1 MADLRYQVE
10 VDARQAQQSLEDLK
24 GRVDAAGQAFDTM
37 RTAILAASAAIT
49 AGFTAA
55 VVSAINSV
63 GDLVDMSKSV
73 GTSAREFAILAE
85 SAALA
90 GVGVDELRSA
100 MQRLQVNGIEAI
112 NKGTGPA
119 IDAFRQLG
127 LEVQDIVKLP
137 ADQQLVRI
145 TEALRDIEDPA
156 QRAALAVDLLGK
168 SGPRLLEAADA
179 TDGIR
184 QEMEAMGLALS
195 DLDFAA
201 IDQAGDSLDQL
212 KGLFS
217 AITRVI
223 AAELSPYIV
232 AFVKWLKEAIK
243 EGGGIGNIIRERVI
257 PAIKFAVQAAITFV
271 SIIASAALVSA
282 ITSVVT
288 GFIAITRAIT
298 TASTAA
304 AALNAIVG
312 ANPIIKILG
321 LVVGLGAAAL
331 GVSKVGE
338 EFDKFEQQ
346 ASAALKDINAEVE
359 KLKAQADNIKDG
371 PEAASE
377 AFIKLRDAAKQTV
390 DNFTSAVD
398 TQKEQIRNAT
408 SLIGLTKEQTYLQTE
423 LAKVDEQFK
432 KAKEALT
439 KEQEKLNDQ
448 ISRQPKGADKE
459 QQRQQQVLA
468 DAVAQLTTQYKAQ
481 RQEVENLAE
490 AYNARN
496 IAEQLKVEQERVD
509 KIVTS
514 YTNLNTEFGK
524 QLGRQIAM
532 IGASDAQKA
541 AMTDLAKLEDDYL
554 RQIRPLQEQIIELR
568 KEDNDLNNGKIK
580 ILEQAIAAITAQFAV
595 EKKGLEEVINLR
607 EQVIQQEKLREF
619 QRKTAQ
625 DTERELK
632 KLENERAKLGLS
644 AIEQKYK
651 DIQFA
656 AEESARAQI
665 QAEQQR
671 RGAPL
676 AQSEIEAYY
685 RVAREQAA
693 KLQEATRLHYEES
706 RTWSTGWS
714 KAYQD
719 YVESAT
725 NAAKTAEDIFRKTT
739 QGMEDMIV
747 NFAKTGKF
755 EWKNFVASMAEE
767 LLRSQVRQLL
777 SNILNM
783 GGQGSSKGT
792 GFLGNLFGNLFAGAF
807 ATGGMIPPGR
817 FGIVGEAGPELVTGP
832 AGVTPLQATNV
843 TYNIN
848 AVDALSF
855 KQLISSDPGFIHAV
869 AMQGGKGIA
878 SRR

>member
-1 MADLRYQVE
+1 MAEQLQV
-10 VDARQAQQSLEDLK
+10 DTRQAQQAVEDLK
-24 GRVDAAGQAFDTM
+24 KKVDEAGAAFTTM
-37 RTAILAASAAIT
+37 RNAILAAGAAIA

-55 VVSAINSV
+55 VASAINSV
-63 GDLVDMSKSV
+63 GDLVDMSKSI
-73 GTSAREFAILAE
+73 GISAKEFDILAR

-90 GVGVDELRSA
+90 GVDIDELRSA

-112 NKGTGPA
+112 NKGSGPA
-119 IDAFRQLG
+119 IDAFRKLG
-127 LEVQDIVKLP
+127 LEVQDISKLP
-137 ADQQLVRI
+137 ADQQLAKI
-145 TEALRDIEDPA
+145 TEALRGIEDPA
-156 QRAALAVDLLGK
+156 QRSALAVDLLGK

-179 TDGIR
+179 TNRIR
-184 QEMEAMGLALS
+184 QEMQAMGLALS

-201 IDQAGDSLDQL
+201 IDQAGDSLDEL
-212 KGLFS
+212 KGIFS

-223 AAELSPYIV
+223 AAELAPYIV
-232 AFVKWLKEAIK
+232 AFVKYLKEAIK

-257 PAIKFAVQAAITFV
+257 PAIEFAVKAAVAFV
-271 SIIASAALVSA
+271 SVVASTAV
-282 ITSVVT
+282 ITAVANIVT
-288 GFIAITRAIT
+288 GFVAVSRAIT
-298 TASTAA
+298 AASGAA
-304 AALNAIVG
+304 AVLNAVIG
-312 ANPIIKILG
+312 ANPIVKIIG

-331 GVSKVGE
+331 GVMKVGE

-346 ASAALKDINAEVE
+346 AAAALKQINDDVE
-359 KLKAQADNIKDG
+359 KLKTEAADLKNG
-371 PEAASE
+371 PEVASE
-377 AFIKLRDAAKQTV
+377 AFIKLRDAAKSAV

-408 SLIGLTKEQTYLQTE
+408 ALIGLTKEQSYLQGE

-432 KAKEALT
+432 KAKEALG

-459 QQRQQQVLA
+459 QIRQQQVLT
-468 DAVAQLTTQYKAQ
+468 DAVAQLTTQYKNQ
-481 RQEVENLAE
+481 RKEVEGLAE
-490 AYNARN
+490 AYNARS
-496 IAEQLKVEQERVD
+496 IAEQLKTEQERVD

-514 YTNLNTEFGK
+514 YGQLNTEFGK
-524 QLGRQIAM
+524 QLGRQILL

-554 RQIRPLQEQIIELR
+554 RQVRPLQEQILELR
-568 KEDNDLNNGKIK
+568 KEDNALNNGKIK
-580 ILEQAIAAITAQFAV
+580 ILEQTIATLNAQFGI
-595 EKKGLEEVINLR
+595 EKKGLEDVINLR

-665 QAEQQR
+665 NAEQQR

-676 AQSEIEAYY
+676 AQSEIEEYY
-685 RVAREQAA
+685 RVAREGADR
-693 KLQEATRLHYEES
+693 LQEATRLHYEES
-706 RTWSTGWS
+706 RTWSVGWS

-719 YVESAT
+719 YVDSAT
-725 NAAKTAEDIFRKTT
+725 NAAKSAEEIFRKATS
-739 QGMEDMIV
+739 GMEDMIV

-777 SNILNM
+777 TNILNM

-792 GFLGNLFGNLFAGAF
+792 SIFGNLFGGFF

-817 FGIVGEAGPELVTGP
+817 FGVVGEAGPELVTGP

-869 AMQGGKGIA
+869 AMQGGKGMA